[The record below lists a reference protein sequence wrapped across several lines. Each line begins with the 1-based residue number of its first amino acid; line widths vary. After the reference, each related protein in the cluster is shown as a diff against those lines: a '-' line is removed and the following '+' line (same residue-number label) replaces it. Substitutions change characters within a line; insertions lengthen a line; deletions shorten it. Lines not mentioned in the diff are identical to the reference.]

1 MGSMKPKPVTIA
13 LKAASLAALKFGFV
27 TALALASGGSAARKN
42 GPPRGVPIDM
52 VVIHSTGGPTCDA
65 RTGQPIWVPAGEF
78 ETNMREIE
86 AHPTLG
92 IHHMINRDGR
102 LRASVPEHQLAHHVF
117 RYSAR
122 SISIELV
129 NDGDGKDPFPE
140 AQLSALVALLQPMLR
155 RHGLTASAI
164 VRHSD
169 LDKAVMPCAPT
180 RPRKVDPGPA
190 FPYEQVLS
198 RVAAGMAGSAG
209 AMGMTGMTGMTGTRE
224 PVPPPAAAPP
234 ATPRRP

>member
-1 MGSMKPKPVTIA
+1 MKPKSVTIA
-13 LKAASLAALKFGFV
+13 LTAAFATAVLGVSSLGW
-27 TALALASGGSAARKN
+27 GSATARKS

-65 RTGQPIWVPAGEF
+65 QTGQPIWVPAGEF

-92 IHHMINRDGR
+92 IHYMINRDGTV
-102 LRASVPEHQLAHHVF
+102 RASVPEHQLAHHVF

-122 SISIELV
+122 SIAIELV
-129 NDGDGKDPFPE
+129 NDGDGKDPFPP
-140 AQLSALVALLQPMLR
+140 AQLSALVSLLQPMLER
-155 RHGLTASAI
+155 YGLRPSAI

-169 LDKAVMPCAPT
+169 LDPAMMPCAPS
-180 RPRKVDPGPA
+180 RRRKVDPGPA

-198 RVAAGMAGSAG
+198 RVAAGSVSPAGSMRSDG
-209 AMGMTGMTGMTGTRE
+209 S
-224 PVPPPAAAPP
+224 VPPAAAAPP
-234 ATPRRP
+234 AKPRRP